1 MDFGIVKRVWATF
14 AAPAFV
20 GFVASTSD
28 WGWHG
33 GGGKTNLY
41 DVSYADKDED
51 AYIVKVNVSDSE
63 YGSFGWL
70 VDFDDVEDSSN
81 LWLAVLAKV
90 GEERRSLVEPVKF
103 LQNKAPKSTLPENL
117 FFFVHNFYNPVGFLV
132 DKSDLSE
139 QNFVP
144 KLIQIRMSIAIEE

>member
-1 MDFGIVKRVWATF
+1 MGAK
-14 AAPAFV
+14 
-20 GFVASTSD
+20 
-28 WGWHG
+28 
-33 GGGKTNLY
+33 KNLY